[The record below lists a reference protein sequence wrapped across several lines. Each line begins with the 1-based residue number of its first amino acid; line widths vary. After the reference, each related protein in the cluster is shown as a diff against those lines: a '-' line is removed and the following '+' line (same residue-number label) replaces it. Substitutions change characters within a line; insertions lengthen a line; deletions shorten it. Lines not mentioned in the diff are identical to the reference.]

1 MNDKVK
7 KFLEY
12 TGIAGSMISALAYI
26 IATLVI
32 VWGFET
38 RLEMEKQILFSLL
51 GAFTGLMITFFLRG
65 QGVIFAKK
73 EEDAQKVMKE
83 YYQKINKK
91 KTIRQLH
98 TIKHYIIVQTFL
110 DVIFKGVTVALSTYF
125 LLYIFMEGNGDM
137 SLVFLAVANILM
149 FACFGLVALS
159 KAYDKYLDEHIP
171 AIKEIILKLDQAGS
185 IPQKEI
191 EHANLQQRELPI
203 TSPASGEEPN
213 RHPSDPRLLDIIWG
227 QSI

>member
-1 MNDKVK
+1 
-7 KFLEY
+7 
-12 TGIAGSMISALAYI
+12 
-26 IATLVI
+26 
-32 VWGFET
+32 
-38 RLEMEKQILFSLL
+38 
-51 GAFTGLMITFFLRG
+51 MITFFLRG

-149 FACFGLVALS
+149 FTCFGMVALS

-171 AIKEIILKLDQAGS
+171 AIREIIIKLDQARS
-185 IPQKEI
+185 IAQKES
-191 EHANLQQRELPI
+191 EHANIRQRELLN
-203 TSPASGEEPN
+203 TSPASGEEQEG
-213 RHPSDPRLLDIIWG
+213 PSRDPRLLEHLWSQG
-227 QSI
+227 F